1 MALCINGMDS
11 NHSNRSAVPNKI
23 PIISKITVYG
33 MGIFLKKRFVFI
45 PINKESIMNKSGDI
59 SMPLDE
65 SPAANNTVGVNN
77 SRLNKS
83 FFIIMENCSN
93 LGI

>member
-1 MALCINGMDS
+1 
-11 NHSNRSAVPNKI
+11 
-23 PIISKITVYG
+23 

-65 SPAANNTVGVNN
+65 SPAANNTVGENN
-77 SRLNKS
+77 STLNKS
-83 FFIIMENCSN
+83 FS
-93 LGI
+93 